1 MASPDAVLIDA
12 TAMTWED
19 YAALPEDASGEY
31 VDGHLLIAPSPNQLH
46 QRICSRFTVAL
57 EGVLPHGYRAIAG
70 WSWHPRPDV
79 EFIPDVMV
87 YPDTDETTRFTG
99 IPLLCVEIL
108 SSNRA
113 SDLVVKTTRYA
124 ALGVDH
130 YWVVDADA
138 ATLTAFVRD
147 EATYRAECT
156 VGAAA
161 QELDFG
167 VASARIDLAALT
179 R

>member
-1 MASPDAVLIDA
+1 MASPSGFLGDAS
-12 TAMTWED
+12 AMTWEE
-19 YAALPEDASGEY
+19 YAALPEDVAGEY
-31 VDGHLLIAPSPNQLH
+31 VDGHLVMAPSPNQLH
-46 QRICSRFTVAL
+46 QRICSRLTVAL
-57 EGVLPHGYRAIAG
+57 EAHLPDGYRAIAG

-87 YPDTDETTRFTG
+87 YPDTDETIRYTG
-99 IPLLCVEIL
+99 TPVLCVEVL

-113 SDLVVKTTRYA
+113 TELVVKTTRYA

-147 EATYRAECT
+147 AATYRADRTTTDT
-156 VGAAA
+156 VE
-161 QELDFG
+161 ELHFG
-167 VASARIDLAALT
+167 IGSVRIDLAALT

>member
-1 MASPDAVLIDA
+1 MASPPAFLGDAP
-12 TAMTWED
+12 AMTWAE
-19 YAALPEDASGEY
+19 YAALPEGVAGEY
-31 VDGHLLIAPSPNQLH
+31 IDGHLVLAPSPNQLH
-46 QRICSRFTVAL
+46 QRICSRLTMAL
-57 EGVLPHGYRAIAG
+57 EAGLPDGYRAIAG
-70 WSWHPRPDV
+70 WSWHPQPDV

-99 IPLLCVEIL
+99 IPVLCVEVL

-113 SDLVVKTTRYA
+113 TDLVVTTTRYA

-138 ATLTAFVRD
+138 VTLTSFVRD
-147 EATYRAECT
+147 AGAYRADRTISATAE
-156 VGAAA
+156 
-161 QELDFG
+161 ELNFG
-167 VASARIDLAALT
+167 IGSVRIDLAALL